1 MHSFEDIG
9 PKFIFS
15 IKVGTPVIRV
25 GSQERRG
32 GGGGGGEG
40 GWGGGGG
47 VPGMRAGREEESKTK
62 LKYASGS
69 QI

>member
-1 MHSFEDIG
+1 M
-9 PKFIFS
+9 
-15 IKVGTPVIRV
+15 VGTPVIIM
-25 GSQERRG
+25 GSQEKVA
-32 GGGGGGEG
+32 
-40 GWGGGGG
+40 GWWGV

>member
-15 IKVGTPVIRV
+15 IKVGTPVIRM
-25 GSQERRG
+25 GSQEKVAGWRG
-32 GGGGGGEG
+32 V
-40 GWGGGGG
+40 